1 MLKHRRLTISCW
13 LMKLLPDLMC
23 LNSLRIRLLRWA
35 GVVVGSRCQI
45 SGSVIVKGWGRLE
58 IGDDVRIRD
67 NVIIQ
72 ISGGE
77 IQIGNRVLIGAM
89 SLIESISEGQT
100 AGHVMIGNDVD
111 IMMSDI
117 VSANGSATVSIGD
130 HCKIAHLVSIK
141 ATHHEIDPLGDCIGG
156 RYLFDDIALMEG
168 SWVCAGATII
178 PGVRIGRKN
187 VIAAGAVVTKDT
199 PDGVLMA
206 GVPATIKKCYI

>member
-1 MLKHRRLTISCW
+1 M
-13 LMKLLPDLMC
+13 
-23 LNSLRIRLLRWA
+23 LRWA
-35 GVVVGSRCQI
+35 GANIGARCQV
-45 SGSVIVKGWGRLE
+45 SGSAIIKGWGCLE

-67 NVIIQ
+67 NVVIQ
-72 ISGGE
+72 VAGGE
-77 IQIGNRVLIGAM
+77 IRIGSRVLIGAM

-100 AGHVMIGNDVD
+100 AGHVIVGNDVD

-130 HCKIAHLVSIK
+130 HCKIAHQVSIK
-141 ATHHEIDPLGDCIGG
+141 ATHHEIDPMGDCIGG
-156 RYLFDDIALMEG
+156 RYLFDDITLMDG
-168 SWVCAGATII
+168 TWVCAGSTII

-206 GVPATIKKCYI
+206 GVPATIKKHYV